1 MLKIAITGN
10 IAAGKTTVEQMLK
23 NLGFLVFDSDE
34 ISHNITNYDK
44 NIISKIIAEFNGFDI
59 SENGKIIRKKLSKIV
74 FDSPAL
80 LKKLE
85 DIIHPEVKNKIIDI
99 FNNNKSENVVFVSV
113 PLLFE
118 KGFEK
123 LFDKVIF
130 ISANDNLRFKRL
142 KLRSGYDDEHAKK
155 RLNSQWNQELK
166 IKYADYVLANNSD
179 IESLEIQ
186 LKEVLKQLKL
196 IS

>member
-23 NLGFLVFDSDE
+23 NLGFLVFDADE
-34 ISHNITNYDK
+34 ISHNMTNHDK
-44 NIISKIIAEFNGFDI
+44 NIISKIIAEFNHFDI
-59 SENGKIIRKKLSKIV
+59 SDNEKINRKKLSKIV
-74 FDSPAL
+74 FDSPSM

-99 FNNNKSENVVFVSV
+99 FNNNKCENAVFISV

-130 ISANDNLRFKRL
+130 ISADEGIRFKRL

-179 IESLEIQ
+179 IQSLEIQ
-186 LKEVLKQLKL
+186 LKDVLKQLKL